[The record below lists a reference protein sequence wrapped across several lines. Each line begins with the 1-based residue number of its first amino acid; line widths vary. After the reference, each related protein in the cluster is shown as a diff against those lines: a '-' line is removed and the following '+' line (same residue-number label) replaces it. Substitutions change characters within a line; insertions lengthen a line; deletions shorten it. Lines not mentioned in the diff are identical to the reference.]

1 MAKHTINEL
10 LVLSKV
16 VRERIN
22 NLKSLQESVAKKER
36 FFGSA
41 EKVVEPQYSVKDVDK
56 KIVELQ
62 KFLLKTD
69 TEIKKSNA
77 TTEVDIDFNADEL
90 LAPLL

>member
-10 LVLSKV
+10 LVLSKA

-22 NLKSLQESVAKKER
+22 NLKSLQENVSKKER
-36 FFGSA
+36 YFGA
-41 EKVVEPQYSVKDVDK
+41 TEKVVEPQYDVRLVDK

-62 KFLLKTD
+62 RFLLKVD
-69 TEIKKSNA
+69 TSIKKSNA
-77 TTEVDIDFNADEL
+77 ITEVDIDFSADEL